1 MGAPSNHLGV
11 SMISRR
17 RLLQMAA
24 AAPLLSPAGLLA
36 QPARRVGGARILV
49 RDNRVWMQ
57 VQFGGRGPYPFVI
70 DTGSW
75 ANMIR
80 KSAAR
85 ELRLREIGVQTT
97 VGVGGAQEMTHY
109 EAGNVMLGNID
120 IGTADFLAYED
131 ELGNGIHPEATGLLA
146 ANVMTTADSDLDFE
160 AGEWRIYPDG
170 RGERAGFEPVPSQI
184 RQSARQVGS
193 PKIFVNASV
202 GNASYRLLVDTGA
215 PGSVYLFP
223 EASRRSGLWNDRTPY
238 SPHRL
243 SGFGGEGPRTRLV
256 RGGELAIGH
265 IRFERPLITLHDPD
279 ARERS
284 DADGILGIGLLE
296 LMNLSTDVRGGR
308 LWTKRNSRPPRPERY
323 GMSGL
328 WTDERGDRLVVVTVS
343 PQSPAAEAGLQ
354 AGDEIHGVSL
364 REWIRR
370 LGGRPG
376 DVVEI
381 DYHRDG
387 QPRTTRL
394 TLRPFL

>member
-1 MGAPSNHLGV
+1 
-11 SMISRR
+11 
-17 RLLQMAA
+17 
-24 AAPLLSPAGLLA
+24 
-36 QPARRVGGARILV
+36 
-49 RDNRVWMQ
+49 
-57 VQFGGRGPYPFVI
+57 
-70 DTGSW
+70 
-75 ANMIR
+75 
-80 KSAAR
+80 
-85 ELRLREIGVQTT
+85 
-97 VGVGGAQEMTHY
+97 MTHY
-109 EAGNVMLGNID
+109 EARNVMLGNID

-131 ELGNGIHPEATGLLA
+131 EFGNGIHPEAIGLLA

-170 RGERAGFEPVPSQI
+170 RGERAGFEPLPSQI

-193 PKIFVNASV
+193 PKIFVNASL

-215 PGSVYLFP
+215 PASVYLFP

-256 RGGELAIGH
+256 RGSELAIGH
-265 IRFERPLITLHDPD
+265 IRFERPLITLNDPD
-279 ARERS
+279 AR
-284 DADGILGIGLLE
+284 DARDGDGILGFGLLE
-296 LMNLSTDVRGGR
+296 LMNLSTEIRTGR
-308 LWTKRNSRPPRPERY
+308 MWARRNTRSPRPERY

-328 WTDERGDRLVVVTVS
+328 WTEERGDRLVLVTVS

-354 AGDEIHGVSL
+354 VGDEIRGVPL
-364 REWIRR
+364 REWIRP

-381 DYHRDG
+381 NYHRDG

-394 TLRPFL
+394 TLRPYL

>member
-1 MGAPSNHLGV
+1 
-11 SMISRR
+11 MISRR
-17 RLLQMAA
+17 NLLQMAA
-24 AAPLLSPAGLLA
+24 AAPLIAHTGLDA
-36 QPARRVGGARILV
+36 QAPRRVGGARILL

-57 VQFGGRGPYPFVI
+57 VRFGESSPYPFVI

-85 ELRLREIGVQTT
+85 ELRLREIGDRTT
-97 VGVGGAQEMTHY
+97 VGVGGAQAMTHY
-109 EAGNVMLGNID
+109 EARNVMLGNID

-131 ELGNGIHPEATGLLA
+131 EFGNGIHPEAIGLLA

-170 RGERAGFEPVPSQI
+170 RGERAGFEPLPSQI

-193 PKIFVNASV
+193 PKIFVNASL

-215 PGSVYLFP
+215 PASVYLFP
-223 EASRRSGLWNDRTPY
+223 EASRRSGLWNDWTPY

-256 RGGELAIGH
+256 RGSELAIGH
-265 IRFERPLITLHDPD
+265 IRFERPLITLNDPD
-279 ARERS
+279 ARDTR
-284 DADGILGIGLLE
+284 DGDGILGLGLLE
-296 LMNLSTDVRGGR
+296 LMNLSTEIRAGR
-308 LWTKRNSRPPRPERY
+308 LWARRNTRSPRPERY

-328 WTDERGDRLVVVTVS
+328 WTEERGDRLVLVTVS

-354 AGDEIHGVSL
+354 VGDEIRGVPL
-364 REWIRR
+364 REWIRP

-381 DYHRDG
+381 DYHRNG
-387 QPRTTRL
+387 APHTTRL